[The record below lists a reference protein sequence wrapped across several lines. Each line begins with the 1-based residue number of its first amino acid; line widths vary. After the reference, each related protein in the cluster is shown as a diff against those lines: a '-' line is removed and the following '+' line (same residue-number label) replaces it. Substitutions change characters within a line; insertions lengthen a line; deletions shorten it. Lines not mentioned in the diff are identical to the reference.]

1 MAASEATTPLAA
13 QASTKPHAKGM
24 LARITPASRWY
35 WVRLLLSN
43 PVAIVSGT
51 ILIILAVLSLLAP
64 LIAPADPTFLDPVN
78 RLLEPSREN
87 LMGTDDGGRDIFSRI
102 LYGGRVSL
110 VIGVTVMLASAILG
124 TMLGLASGYFGGWV
138 DTIIMRTMDG
148 LMAFPSI
155 LLAIAIMVSLGAGAK
170 NVWIALVIVYTPT
183 IARLVRSSTLV
194 LSQQQYVESARS
206 IGLTNSTILRKYIFP
221 NALSPLI
228 VQCTFVIAFSIIAE
242 ASLSFLGAGV
252 HPETPTWGNMLRDG
266 QRLIQRAWWP
276 AIFPGSALVLLVLSL
291 NLLGDALRD
300 ALDPRARER

>member
-1 MAASEATTPLAA
+1 MAARDVSAPLAA
-13 QASTKPHAKGM
+13 QADHKPRKGW
-24 LARITPASRWY
+24 LASITPASRWY
-35 WVRLLLSN
+35 WVRLLLTN
-43 PVAIVSGT
+43 PVAIVSGA
-51 ILIILAVLSLLAP
+51 ILLALAILAIFAP
-64 LIAPADPTFLDPVN
+64 LIAPADPTFFDPVN
-78 RLLEPSREN
+78 RLLAPSGDY
-87 LMGTDDGGRDIFSRI
+87 LMGTDDVGRDIFSRI

-110 VIGVTVMLASAILG
+110 LIGVTVMLASAIFG
-124 TMLGLASGYFGGWV
+124 TLLGLTSGFYGGKI
-138 DTIIMRTMDG
+138 DTMIMRTMDG

-206 IGLTNSTILRKYIFP
+206 IGLGNRMILLRYIFP

-228 VQCTFVIAFSIIAE
+228 VQCTFVIAFAIIAE

-252 HPETPTWGNMLRDG
+252 NPETPTWGNMLRDG

-300 ALDPRARER
+300 ALDPRVRER

>member
-13 QASTKPHAKGM
+13 QASRKPRRGL
-24 LARITPASRWY
+24 LAGITPASRWY
-35 WVRLLLSN
+35 WVRLLLTN

-51 ILIILAVLSLLAP
+51 ILLILTGLSIFAP

-110 VIGVTVMLASAILG
+110 AIGLTVMLTSAIIG
-124 TMLGLASGYFGGWV
+124 TVLGLVSGYFQGWI
-138 DTIIMRTMDG
+138 DTVIMRTMDG

-194 LSQQQYVESARS
+194 LSQMQYVESARS
-206 IGLTNSTILRKYIFP
+206 IGLGNSAILRKYVFP

-300 ALDPRARER
+300 ALDPRAREP